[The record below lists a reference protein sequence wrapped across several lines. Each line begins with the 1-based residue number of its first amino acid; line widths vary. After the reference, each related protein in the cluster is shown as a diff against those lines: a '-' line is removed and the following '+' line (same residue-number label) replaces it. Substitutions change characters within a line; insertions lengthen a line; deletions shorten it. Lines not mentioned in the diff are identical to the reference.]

1 MEREMNRQTKG
12 IAAAALIASA
22 FSTAAFAG
30 LHTEME
36 VTVRP
41 DPEFAFAAGSLG
53 TARNTPDSVQWI
65 GCSSG
70 GNYASCTAVDAKG
83 LMGSCSTSNPAHIA
97 AIHSLNGD
105 SQIVFAWDGTG
116 KCLWVSV
123 RNYSFTPPK

>member
-1 MEREMNRQTKG
+1 MNRKANG
-12 IAAAALIASA
+12 FAAAALLASGLG
-22 FSTAAFAG
+22 TAAFAG
-30 LHTEME
+30 MHSEME

-70 GNYASCTAVDAKG
+70 GNYATCTAVDAKG
-83 LMGSCSTSNPAHIA
+83 LMGSCSTSNPTQIA

-105 SQIVFAWDGTG
+105 STIVFAWDATG

-123 RNYSFTPPK
+123 RNSSYAAPK